1 MTSSSPTVVLVH
13 SPLVGPSTWSA
24 TAEALRRNG
33 FRCEAPDMTRVAA
46 AGPPY
51 YPKFAEA
58 AADALGSSGDPV
70 VLVGHSAAGA
80 LLPAIADVV
89 GDRTR
94 SVVFVDALLPH
105 PALSWFDTAP
115 PALRGQLLGMVSHG
129 LLPPWNEWFPPGV
142 LEELVPQPALRR
154 EFVAEIPRLP
164 VGYFEEPAPVTSAPG
179 TRRCAFLRLSAA
191 YDNAA
196 NEAED
201 RGWWVIR
208 KDWDHLR
215 MLTAPEAVGDLIAQT
230 ISAL

>member
-1 MTSSSPTVVLVH
+1 MSPTVVLVH

-33 FRCEAPDMTRVAA
+33 FRCEVPDMTGVAA

-51 YPKFAEA
+51 YPKFAEVG
-58 AADALGSSGDPV
+58 ADVLDDSGDV
-70 VLVGHSAAGA
+70 VLVGHSGAGA

-94 SVVFVDALLPH
+94 AAVFVDALLPH
-105 PALSWFDTAP
+105 PTLSWFDTAP
-115 PALRGQLLGMVSHG
+115 PALREQLLGMVSG
-129 LLPPWNEWFPPGV
+129 GRLPPWNDWFPPGV

-164 VGYFEEPAPVTSAPG
+164 VAYFEEPAPAMRALD

-191 YDNAA
+191 YDHAA
-196 NEAED
+196 DEAEH
-201 RGWWVIR
+201 RGWWVVR

-215 MLTAPEAVGDLIAQT
+215 MLTAPEAVADLIAQA
-230 ISAL
+230 ISVLQAE